1 MNQIRSITSAL
12 KTLNGLQ
19 NVAQAVPSAIREQ
32 DGHYPWLRNEDTP
45 LKVFHPK
52 NPTGAILILYPGASA
67 KGEAHPKMIG
77 LARSIAVNG
86 IQVYIP
92 RIPPLINLILSKSIL
107 EWTVHFY
114 RWLKTQPGHENSP
127 INLAGISFGGVIV
140 LKACLDPFLLQQPP
154 KSVIVFGTSY
164 DVKSCMKFMSNGRI
178 DHNGNIIKLMPDPWS
193 VIVLFHNYLNQVD
206 IGYLTNGIHKVLQ
219 LMVRDHDDDAQNLLD
234 DLVGVEIVLIKD
246 ILNYNMSDDFNRIMD
261 IIFRD

>member
-1 MNQIRSITSAL
+1 MNHIRSITSAL

-19 NVAQAVPSAIREQ
+19 NYEHSGPSYVRDQ
-32 DGHYPWLRNEDTP
+32 DGHYPGLSNEDTP
-45 LKVFHPK
+45 LKIFHPK

-67 KGEAHPKMIG
+67 KGEAHPRMIA

-92 RIPPLINLILSKSIL
+92 RIPPLINLKLSKSIL

-114 RWLKTQPGHENSP
+114 QWLKTQPGHENSP

-164 DVKSCMKFMSNGRI
+164 DVKTCVKFMSNGRI
-178 DHNGNIIKLMPDPWS
+178 DHNGNIIKLTPDPWC
-193 VIVLFHNYLNQVD
+193 VIVLFHNYNT
-206 IGYLTNGIHKVLQ
+206 IGL
-219 LMVRDHDDDAQNLLD
+219 
-234 DLVGVEIVLIKD
+234 
-246 ILNYNMSDDFNRIMD
+246 
-261 IIFRD
+261 

>member
-1 MNQIRSITSAL
+1 MNQIRSITSAV
-12 KTLNGLQ
+12 KTLNGLK
-19 NVAQAVPSAIREQ
+19 NFERSALPSIHEQ
-32 DGHYPWLRNEDTP
+32 DGHYPGLSNEDIP
-45 LKVFHPK
+45 LKIFHPK
-52 NPTGAILILYPGASA
+52 NPTGAVLILYPGASA
-67 KGEAHPKMIG
+67 KGEAHPKMIA

-164 DVKSCMKFMSNGRI
+164 NVKTTMEFMYNGKI
-178 DHNGNIIKLMPDPWS
+178 DYNGNIIKLMPDPWS
-193 VIVLFHNYLNQVD
+193 VIVLFHNYLN
-206 IGYLTNGIHKVLQ
+206 
-219 LMVRDHDDDAQNLLD
+219 
-234 DLVGVEIVLIKD
+234 
-246 ILNYNMSDDFNRIMD
+246 
-261 IIFRD
+261 